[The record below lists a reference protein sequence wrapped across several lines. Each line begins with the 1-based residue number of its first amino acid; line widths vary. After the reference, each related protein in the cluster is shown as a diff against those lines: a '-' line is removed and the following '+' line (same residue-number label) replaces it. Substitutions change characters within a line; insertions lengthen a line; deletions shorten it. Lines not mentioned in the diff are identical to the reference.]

1 MMAAIAASWV
11 KSDPPTP
18 FDMAVTHYHRTA
30 SMLEALPDH
39 VDLPAVNGVAFDDQL
54 VEASCEALDAL
65 IERVRA
71 PSYDALAFKM
81 RLARVR
87 CEDVA
92 LFDDYW
98 DAFDADLQHL
108 KGMQA

>member
-1 MMAAIAASWV
+1 MMAAIAATWV

-18 FDMAVTHYHRTA
+18 FDLAVTHYHRTV
-30 SMLEALPDH
+30 SMLDALPDH
-39 VDLPAVNGVAFDDQL
+39 VDLPVVNGVAFDDHL
-54 VEASCEALDAL
+54 VEATCEALDAL

-71 PSYDALAFKM
+71 PSFDALAFKM

-98 DAFDADLQHL
+98 NAFAADLEHL
-108 KGMQA
+108 AGTPA